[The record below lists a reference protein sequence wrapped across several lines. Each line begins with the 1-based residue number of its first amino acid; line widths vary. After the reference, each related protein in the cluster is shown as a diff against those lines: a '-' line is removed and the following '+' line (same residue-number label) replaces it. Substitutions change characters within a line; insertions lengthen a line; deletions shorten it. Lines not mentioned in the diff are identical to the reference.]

1 MADYVTVSEIKADI
15 PDSPLF
21 DVTDSTYD
29 SVLGNMVT
37 AASRLIDRYVGGWD
51 NFFYP
56 TTDDQTRY
64 FDGSG
69 EEQQYI
75 DPMVSL
81 TSVAVSESGGRAVS
95 DYTTW
100 TNDTDFFVSPY
111 NYASIG
117 MPIMSLVIDND
128 AGSKG
133 TWGTT
138 RKGVKVTG
146 VFGWSATPPA
156 DIEQACKIQA
166 VRWFM
171 RAKQGYQDAGAN
183 QNLGEMYYMKE
194 LDPDV
199 KTILQRYKIFNVAV
213 I

>member
-1 MADYVTVSEIKADI
+1 MADYVTVAEIKADI

-21 DVTDSTYD
+21 DVTDDTYD
-29 SVLGNMVT
+29 TVLGNMVT

-51 NFFYP
+51 NYFYP
-56 TTDDQTRY
+56 TTDDSTRY

-69 EEQQYI
+69 EEIQYI

-81 TSVAVSESGGRAVS
+81 TSVAVSDSGRAVS

-100 TNDTDFFVSPY
+100 TNDSDFFVSPY
-111 NYASIG
+111 NHASIG

-128 AGSKG
+128 SGSKG
-133 TWGTT
+133 TWGKT

-171 RAKQGYQDAGAN
+171 RSKQGYQDAAAN
-183 QNLGEMYYMKE
+183 PSMGEMYYMKE

-199 KTILQRYKIFNVAV
+199 KMLLQRYRVHNLVTI
-213 I
+213 

>member
-56 TTDDQTRY
+56 TTDAQTRY

-199 KTILQRYKIFNVAV
+199 KTILQRYKIFHVAV